1 MVSTLHH
8 DPSVL
13 GGPTRQRSPSKTIGA
28 GAVAVQRSSSC
39 EEIPQGKGQRRSPS
53 KTVGGAK
60 SHLESYPIPA
70 RNAQGAQTNLV
81 RARTRGPHRDS
92 DRTVCEL
99 LLEAWVSSGRLQG
112 QRLWVWVWRKP
123 SWRRS
128 PLTHHR
134 AARTCSGLG
143 SRLLE
148 GTTEACAL
156 GPGERSSDPTGD

>member
-13 GGPTRQRSPSKTIGA
+13 GGPTRQRSPSKTVGA
-28 GAVAVQRSSSC
+28 GAVAVLRSSSC

-81 RARTRGPHRDS
+81 RARTRDP
-92 DRTVCEL
+92 TETQTEL
-99 LLEAWVSSGRLQG
+99 CVSFSCGGVG
-112 QRLWVWVWRKP
+112 QQW
-123 SWRRS
+123 
-128 PLTHHR
+128 T
-134 AARTCSGLG
+134 AA
-143 SRLLE
+143 
-148 GTTEACAL
+148 GTAAL
-156 GPGERSSDPTGD
+156 GVGMA